1 LISAAVSGCLK
12 RSRRVNA
19 TFLRE
24 STALPFTHEVHVGF
38 S

>member
-1 LISAAVSGCLK
+1 LK
-12 RSRRVNA
+12 RSRRVKA

-24 STALPFTHEVHVGF
+24 STALPFTHEVQVGF